1 MGQAGTME
9 LETGGGSMIGVNHM
23 KIKVVFCSLQDISLP
38 FSATLRTK
46 GFDASKG
53 SGTSMLHQGF

>member
-1 MGQAGTME
+1 ME
-9 LETGGGSMIGVNHM
+9 LETGGGSMIGVNNNHM